1 MPIKA
6 FIQSN
11 KNKLKKMNNLEVKK
25 AKEILKKN
33 GYLNIYWHK
42 QDIINVAEDNDI
54 ELTETQVNKI
64 AKNIENLE
72 SNYGI
77 DYNTIENEINNVVPF
92 N

>member
-1 MPIKA
+1 MGFLA
-6 FIQSN
+6 ENF
-11 KNKLKKMNNLEVKK
+11 MNNLEVKK
-25 AKEILKKN
+25 AKEVLKKN
-33 GYLNIYWHK
+33 GYLDIYWHK

-64 AKNIENLE
+64 AENIENLE